1 MRWITLLISL
11 LAGPGW
17 AEEPWVMDAGTATR
31 TVTATHGW
39 MPGEAPAGFPGS
51 APLQASPDMGLNAES
66 GTPVLSFAW
75 TPPAPGTYYVW
86 LVGWAKGGAAD
97 TAVVGLNGA
106 RLSRVSFE
114 PLREWTRSKPVPIT
128 VDATPVSVDVHM
140 REDGLWLAQLAITRT
155 ALWEAPDPDGDTGEH
170 SFPLV
175 FTWRQADVAEFPSM
189 TWRLR
194 YKLGGQDY
202 VHIQG
207 IEQQR
212 YERSVLAFPDTELT
226 AWVRACEPKGCSA
239 WSLPVT
245 VTLKLPVD
253 EVDPD
258 AGTGDA
264 ETPVELSIQLVN

>member
-1 MRWITLLISL
+1 
-11 LAGPGW
+11 
-17 AEEPWVMDAGTATR
+17 
-31 TVTATHGW
+31 
-39 MPGEAPAGFPGS
+39 
-51 APLQASPDMGLNAES
+51 MGLNAET

-75 TPPAPGTYYVW
+75 TPPSPGTYYVW

-97 TAVVGLNGA
+97 TAVVGLNGD
-106 RLSRVSFE
+106 RLSRVDFA
-114 PLREWTRSKPVPIT
+114 PHRTWARSKPVPIT
-128 VDATPVSVDVHM
+128 VGLAPVSIDVHM
-140 REDGLWLAQLAITRT
+140 REDGLWIAQMAVTRT
-155 ALWEAPDPDGDTGEH
+155 ALWEEPDPDGDTGEH

-175 FTWRQADVAEFPSM
+175 FTWLQADVAEFPSM
-189 TWRLR
+189 TWRIR

-202 VHIQG
+202 VHIPG

-212 YERSVLAFPDTELT
+212 YERSVLALPDTELT

-264 ETPVELSIQLVN
+264 AIPVDLSIQLVN